1 MAEVLRAQGLSVRF
15 GGVQAVSSL
24 DLSVQRGELI
34 GLIGPNGAG
43 KTTALKLM
51 TGVQRPDEGSV
62 FLNGEDVTRL
72 PVHRRARL
80 GLAMTHQIV
89 RPFRGM
95 TALDNVMV
103 AAGHARTGAGLGS
116 LFAVSREAERR
127 RSLDLLARVG
137 LAGVA
142 GQLSDTLP
150 LGQLKRLE
158 VARAL
163 ALEPAIAMLDEPLA
177 GLNTNEAQALAE
189 TIVSLNRDGLTVI
202 LIEHNLGEVLRISR
216 RLVVMVGGEIVADG
230 EPAAT
235 VLDPVVQEAYVGA
248 DEDQAQA

>member
-1 MAEVLRAQGLSVRF
+1 MAEVLRAEGLSVRF
-15 GGVQAVSSL
+15 GGVQAVSGL

-43 KTTALKLM
+43 KTTALKLL
-51 TGVQRPDEGSV
+51 TGVQSPDTGSV

-116 LFAVSREAERR
+116 LFAVSRDAERK
-127 RSLDLLARVG
+127 RSLDLLDRVG

-142 GQLSDTLP
+142 AQLTDTLP

-163 ALEPAIAMLDEPLA
+163 ALEPGIALLDEPLA

-189 TIVSLNRDGLTVI
+189 TIVTLNRDGLTVI

-216 RLVVMVGGEIVADG
+216 RLVVMVGGTIVADG
-230 EPAAT
+230 EPAST

-248 DEDQAQA
+248 DEDQAEA